1 MRKLVTLRCAVPY
14 ALEGM
19 VRRELQLA
27 GAVVGTVTHDLAVE
41 FEFTATEAQS
51 AVLVARL
58 NEAGQGALRW
68 LD

>member
-1 MRKLVTLRCAVPY
+1 
-14 ALEGM
+14 
-19 VRRELQLA
+19 LQLA
-27 GAVVGTVTHDLAVE
+27 GTVVGTFTHDLAVE